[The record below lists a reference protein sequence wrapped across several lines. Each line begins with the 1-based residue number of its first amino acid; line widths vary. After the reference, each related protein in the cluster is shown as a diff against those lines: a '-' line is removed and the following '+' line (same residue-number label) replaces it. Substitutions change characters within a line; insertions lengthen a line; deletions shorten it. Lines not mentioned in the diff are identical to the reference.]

1 MPLKCKGLFTIFS
14 PATSFRYTGLN
25 AAASPG
31 SFTKRAC
38 TMFYQ
43 GKRVSLRAMNLKERA
58 FVNEYIIN
66 GGNAYQA
73 AMKAGYAKTTAV
85 HAYQWLEDETK
96 INQSRRLPYKP
107 YLRESIDNRLKEI
120 EDAKIADATEVMQYL
135 TSVVR
140 KESRSEVVVV
150 EGIGEGCSEARLVEK
165 PPDEREALDAA
176 KTLAKIYGLEKNN
189 LSMNADMNLNI
200 SIDYGDDD

>member
-1 MPLKCKGLFTIFS
+1 MRYKEELEEIAKREAYLRRKFLKPVCAVLCLLLVILAGTTI
-14 PATSFRYTGLN
+14 
-25 AAASPG
+25 
-31 SFTKRAC
+31 K
-38 TMFYQ
+38 M
-43 GKRVSLRAMNLKERA
+43 
-58 FVNEYIIN
+58 VN
-66 GGNAYQA
+66 
-73 AMKAGYAKTTAV
+73 TTATAADMAV
-85 HAYQWLEDETK
+85 VSFNNVTK
-96 INQSRRLPYKP
+96 
-107 YLRESIDNRLKEI
+107 KEI